1 MTIGCSWKY
10 GSLQLSV
17 AVIRTCAVK
26 KTFVKTS
33 QIPQEKTE
41 YLSYKPGLRYETLL
55 GKETPTQLFSYKFCE
70 IFMEAFFTEH
80 LRWLL
85 LNCIDHYAVTLERII
100 DRFSKI
106 DFSWYFRRTTHLAS
120 MSMRVILR
128 CNRYR
133 NNSECD
139 ISLFSVLLY
148 LIQMRRCKA
157 WFFKKY
163 LYSFKTRKN

>member
-1 MTIGCSWKY
+1 MTIGCGWKY

-26 KTFVKTS
+26 KTFVKIS

-41 YLSYKPGLRYETLL
+41 YLSYKPGLRYKTLL

-70 IFMEAFFTEH
+70 IFMKAFFTEH

-85 LNCIDHYAVTLERII
+85 LNCIDHYRATLERII
-100 DRFSKI
+100 DRFSKT
-106 DFSWYFRRTTHLAS
+106 DFSWYFRRTTHVAS

-133 NNSECD
+133 NSSECD

-163 LYSFKTRKN
+163 IYSFKTRKN

>member
-26 KTFVKTS
+26 KTFVKIS

-70 IFMEAFFTEH
+70 IFMKAFFTEH

-85 LNCIDHYAVTLERII
+85 LNCIDHYRATLERII
-100 DRFSKI
+100 DRFSKT
-106 DFSWYFRRTTHLAS
+106 DFSWYFRRTTHVAS
-120 MSMRVILR
+120 MPMRVILR

-133 NNSECD
+133 NSSECD